1 MKLTKPP
8 NQNHHQI
15 NHIHMVVILY
25 LKFVYMLQDRRTPFS
40 NVARSMLKTLVMT
53 TGEFEFDT
61 IFINDQEL
69 VDEDLSLF
77 LPKLTGIFWVIFI
90 IIMPIIFSNLLVIYV
105 ARNTLIMLWY
115 IRTYLIVS

>member
-1 MKLTKPP
+1 
-8 NQNHHQI
+8 
-15 NHIHMVVILY
+15 MVVILY
-25 LKFVYMLQDRRTPFS
+25 LNFVYMLQDRRTPFS
-40 NVARSMLKTLVMT
+40 TVARSMLKTLVMT

-69 VDEDLSLF
+69 VDEGVSLF
-77 LPKLTGIFWVIFI
+77 LPELTAIFWVIFI

-105 ARNTLIMLWY
+105 ARNTLIMLRY

>member
-1 MKLTKPP
+1 
-8 NQNHHQI
+8 
-15 NHIHMVVILY
+15 MVVILY

-40 NVARSMLKTLVMT
+40 TIARSMLKTLVMT

-77 LPKLTGIFWVIFI
+77 LPELTGIFWVIFI

-105 ARNTLIMLWY
+105 ARNTLMIL
-115 IRTYLIVS
+115 

>member
-1 MKLTKPP
+1 
-8 NQNHHQI
+8 
-15 NHIHMVVILY
+15 
-25 LKFVYMLQDRRTPFS
+25 MLQDRRTPFS

-77 LPKLTGIFWVIFI
+77 LPELTGIFWVIFI

-105 ARNTLIMLWY
+105 ARNILVML
-115 IRTYLIVS
+115 